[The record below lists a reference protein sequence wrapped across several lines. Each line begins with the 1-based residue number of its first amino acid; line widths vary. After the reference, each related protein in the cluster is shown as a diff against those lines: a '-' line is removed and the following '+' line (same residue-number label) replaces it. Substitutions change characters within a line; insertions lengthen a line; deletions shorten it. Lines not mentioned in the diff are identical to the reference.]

1 MLVKKHKIIFNS
13 IFYVAQYIYSKYYH
27 FKMYSVLKATKEM
40 HFLHAVFKI
49 DVFYFNLTEYA
60 VYIYK
65 NTVPMTG
72 IARP

>member
-1 MLVKKHKIIFNS
+1 
-13 IFYVAQYIYSKYYH
+13 
-27 FKMYSVLKATKEM
+27 MYSVLKATNEM